1 MPERRVKLFHN
12 GRNQTVRIPR
22 EFEMPGEDAIM
33 RKDGVRL
40 IIEPVPPKSLLALL
54 TLPRAIFHFVKSMG
68 GEQLEET
75 PMTAAGVLG
84 DQTYA
89 LLETGTGTVVS
100 RCLRVVET
108 SGLIRVG
115 DEVALHVSVE
125 SSS

>member
-54 TLPRAIFHFVKSMG
+54 HFVKSMG